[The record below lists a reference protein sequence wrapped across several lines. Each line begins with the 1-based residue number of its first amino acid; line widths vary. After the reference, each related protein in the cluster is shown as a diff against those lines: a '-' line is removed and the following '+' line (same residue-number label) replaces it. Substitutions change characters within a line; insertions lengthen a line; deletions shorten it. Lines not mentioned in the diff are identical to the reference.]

1 MRTIKLLVTGGL
13 GFIGS
18 NFIKYIMEQYP
29 SYHIVNLDALTYA
42 GNIEN
47 LRNLEDC
54 HQYKFVRGDIT
65 DREFIFNLFK
75 QESFDV
81 VVNFAAESHVDRSIV
96 DPGIFVKT
104 NVQGTQTLL
113 DAALEYKI
121 TKFVQISTDEVYG
134 SLGKTGYFTEE
145 SPLKP
150 NSPYSASKASADHF
164 VRSYYETYG
173 LPVCITRCSNN
184 YGPFQHKEK
193 LIPLMIVNALN
204 DQYLPVYGRGINVR
218 DWIYVEDHCSA
229 IDVVI
234 HNGRSGEVYNIGA
247 DNELTNIEVVK
258 RILYLLDKPNSLISY
273 VEDRLGHD
281 MRYAI
286 DSTKI
291 KRELGWTPTKE
302 FDDGLQ
308 NTVNWYIS
316 KFGINCELVDAF

>member
-1 MRTIKLLVTGGL
+1 MKLLVTGGL

-96 DPGIFVKT
+96 DPSIFVKT

-193 LIPLMIVNALN
+193 LIPLMIVNALK